1 MAKVVVNKVDEERGR
16 VDFGQILRRAV
27 ELAGLIEKEAADRLK
42 VERSQFSRWLCGKEN
57 AQTWRFHQDELLG
70 PALIA
75 AWAEVTPG
83 AHIQTVI
90 TLDRKVG

>member
-1 MAKVVVNKVDEERGR
+1 MAKASVHKVDEEHGR
-16 VDFGQILRRAV
+16 ADFGHILRRAV

-57 AQTWRFHQDELLG
+57 AQTWRWNEHQLLG

-75 AWAEVTPG
+75 AQAEVTPG